1 MMESLRLPTAE
12 GRAYYTLK
20 RDSFMN
26 LAEIANAAQE
36 GYTIMTDES
45 IANLQTLFSKIEPT
59 AVRAVKAEI
68 EADRLTADANAY
80 REQHRGKF

>member
-1 MMESLRLPTAE
+1 MEALCLPTAE

-20 RDSFMN
+20 RDSFMK

-45 IANLQTLFSKIEPT
+45 IANLQTLFS
-59 AVRAVKAEI
+59 
-68 EADRLTADANAY
+68 
-80 REQHRGKF
+80 